1 VERRHEQM
9 SNYPEDRRLVQA
21 LLLGERTAFDEFFR
35 EYFPRLY
42 RFVLPRVDRDIQVTE
57 DLCQQV
63 LARALR
69 KLQTFRGDAAL
80 FTWLC
85 QIARNELSDHWR
97 QRDREALQLVH
108 LEDDAVIAAVL
119 ESLEASEAVSPES
132 RRFGQELGRYV
143 QMALDHL
150 PGRYGD
156 ILEWKYVDGLS
167 VNEIAARLNLSSIA
181 AQSILQRARQSF
193 REAFMAIAG
202 GSLDALL
209 NPDPASDR
217 RN

>member
-1 VERRHEQM
+1 M

-21 LLLGERTAFDEFFR
+21 LLAGERTAFDEFFR

-42 RFVLPRVDRDIQVTE
+42 RFVLPRVDRNVQTTE

-69 KLQTFRGDAAL
+69 KLPTFRGEAAL

-97 QRDREALQLVH
+97 QRDREALHLVH
-108 LEDDAVIAAVL
+108 LEDDTVIAAVL
-119 ESLEASEAVSPES
+119 ESLEASEDVSPES

-156 ILEWKYVDGLS
+156 ILEWKYVDGLT
-167 VNEIAARLNLSSIA
+167 VDEIAMRLSMSAVA

-193 REAFMAIAG
+193 REAFVAIAG

-209 NPDPASDR
+209 NPSPESPARD
-217 RN
+217 